1 MIYVPQYLI
10 RKIAESEDFLNGDP
24 LKAIQKSIDGCNYPV
39 TFLERYFGNKLKT
52 LKILEIGS
60 GNGFSLCHALLQG
73 LDIVGIEP
81 GAHGFEGRYT
91 RAIEL
96 LRLNDIDNPKSRLF
110 NAAAESLPFKRNTF
124 DVVFSVAVLEHVK
137 NLDTVMSE
145 AMRVLKPVGM
155 FWANVPNYNSVWEG
169 HYKMLWMPHMSKTMA
184 KRYVEFRGRD
194 AAFIDTL
201 NFTTPKMFKGQ
212 KFLYGRGFLNY
223 IFSAYNFCVEPR
235 LIPDK
240 YKWFSKFKFL
250 KYPLFVC
257 VKILEALGQGVIFD
271 VVIRK

>member
-1 MIYVPQYLI
+1 MNKDTAKEYV
-10 RKIAESEDFLNGDP
+10 K
-24 LKAIQKSIDGCNYPV
+24 
-39 TFLERYFGNKLKT
+39 
-52 LKILEIGS
+52 
-60 GNGFSLCHALLQG
+60 
-73 LDIVGIEP
+73 
-81 GAHGFEGRYT
+81 
-91 RAIEL
+91 
-96 LRLNDIDNPKSRLF
+96 
-110 NAAAESLPFKRNTF
+110 
-124 DVVFSVAVLEHVK
+124 
-137 NLDTVMSE
+137 
-145 AMRVLKPVGM
+145 
-155 FWANVPNYNSVWEG
+155 
-169 HYKMLWMPHMSKTMA
+169 
-184 KRYVEFRGRD
+184 FRGRD
-194 AAFIDTL
+194 PAFIDTL